1 MVSFMH
7 EKAITQEAK
16 DMIKVAKTDKG
27 GF

>member
-16 DMIKVAKTDKG
+16 DIIKVAKTKEVK
-27 GF
+27 